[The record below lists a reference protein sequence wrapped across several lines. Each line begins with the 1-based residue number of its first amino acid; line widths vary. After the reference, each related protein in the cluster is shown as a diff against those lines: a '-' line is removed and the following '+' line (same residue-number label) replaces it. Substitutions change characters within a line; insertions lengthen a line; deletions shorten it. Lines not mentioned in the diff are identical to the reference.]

1 MCVQVY
7 LILIT
12 INYYK
17 NQLHLYPQYKVLN
30 VKTLFISQVKLDNKF
45 DFKKPHYL
53 RM

>member
-1 MCVQVY
+1 MCMQVY

-17 NQLHLYPQYKVLN
+17 NQLHLYPQYEVLN